1 MSGLCL
7 LWDVFWWRRVC
18 YGNDHK
24 VQPCLGRGRLFS
36 MYSSL
41 GRRPRSMQLESPCP
55 SYTEDLTVL
64 AKGPGEGPVVLHRG
78 PAEVGGGP

>member
-1 MSGLCL
+1 MGMTTKSS
-7 LWDVFWWRRVC
+7 
-18 YGNDHK
+18 
-24 VQPCLGRGRLFS
+24 PALGEAGFS
-36 MYSSL
+36 MCSSL